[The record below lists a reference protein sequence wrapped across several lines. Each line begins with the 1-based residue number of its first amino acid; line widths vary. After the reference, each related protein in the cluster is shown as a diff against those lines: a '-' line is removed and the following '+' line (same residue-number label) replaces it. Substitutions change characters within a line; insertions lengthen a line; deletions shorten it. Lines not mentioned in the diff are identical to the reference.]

1 MPTLK
6 RMAECAWEATR
17 SHIED
22 CKSPVE
28 VARAFD
34 VAMRAI
40 FAYQVLHNE
49 LNLEDDSDEVELA
62 ELDDCPG
69 WQHLIEDEEE

>member
-1 MPTLK
+1 M
-6 RMAECAWEATR
+6 
-17 SHIED
+17 
-22 CKSPVE
+22 E

-69 WQHLIEDEEE
+69 WQHLIEYEEE